1 MRTYKFF
8 SRIMFIANL
17 FSIIYGLL
25 HIDAGDSPNEAAVP
39 YGLIYILFLFLPLI
53 AIHMVGMIGTIM
65 MLLVRFKYNTKSFYL
80 TLICWVLLVL
90 TYYYWNIELLLP
102 GVIFESIKS
111 AVGIVL
117 FFILTLYLF
126 LSSRYLVLKELDEI
140 IGPKEKELEEVDD
153 IEK

>member
-25 HIDAGDSPNEAAVP
+25 HIDVGDSPNEAAVP

-111 AVGIVL
+111 AVGIIL

-126 LSSRYLVLKELDEI
+126 VSSRYLVLKELDEI

>member
-25 HIDAGDSPNEAAVP
+25 HIDVGDSPNEAAVP
-39 YGLIYILFLFLPLI
+39 YGWIYILFLFLPLI

-65 MLLVRFKYNTKSFYL
+65 ILLVRFKYNTKSFYL

-126 LSSRYLVLKELDEI
+126 VSSRYLVLKELDEI

>member
-25 HIDAGDSPNEAAVP
+25 HIDVGDSPNEAAVP

-126 LSSRYLVLKELDEI
+126 VSSRYLVLKELDEI

>member
-25 HIDAGDSPNEAAVP
+25 HIDVGDSPNEAAVP

-65 MLLVRFKYNTKSFYL
+65 ILLVRFKYNTKSFYL

-111 AVGIVL
+111 AVGIIL

-126 LSSRYLVLKELDEI
+126 VSSRYLVLKELDEI